1 MVTPGEEM
9 EFRDLMDS
17 GEPVTPSA
25 NICGL
30 SGRCSVGV
38 GGVTVVA
45 GAGIAVWGGVFGRG
59 LASRE
64 RGFDSVKS
72 VRMGA
77 GTGIGGTLSWAA
89 FARFDDRL
97 LRRLPPN
104 ILRLLL
110 LVPDFDDARSWSS
123 LTSFLSSFWSS
134 CSFSFSFLSDVL
146 KASLRRLPGEAL
158 RRLLLESL
166 GISSVM
172 LDWIPCLGT
181 RSSESDLSEPVALG
195 PLTADSVSPCVPWL
209 SAASAEVV
217 LMRGEEEV
225 KKPVWE
231 L

>member
-1 MVTPGEEM
+1 VVTPGEEI
-9 EFRDLMDS
+9 EFRDWIDS

-45 GAGIAVWGGVFGRG
+45 GAGMAVWGGVFGRG

-64 RGFDSVKS
+64 RGFGSVKS

-77 GTGIGGTLSWAA
+77 GTGIGGTFSWAA

-110 LVPDFDDARSWSS
+110 LAPDFDDARSLSS
-123 LTSFLSSFWSS
+123 LLSSCSLSS
-134 CSFSFSFLSDVL
+134 SSFFFSFSFSFLSDVL
-146 KASLRRLPGEAL
+146 KASLKRLPGEAL
-158 RRLLLESL
+158 RRLLLESP
-166 GISSVM
+166 GMSSVI

-195 PLTADSVSPCVPWL
+195 PLAADSGSPCVPWL
-209 SAASAEVV
+209 SAASTEVV

-225 KKPVWE
+225 
-231 L
+231 

>member
-9 EFRDLMDS
+9 EFRDFMDS
-17 GEPVTPSA
+17 GESVTPSA

-45 GAGIAVWGGVFGRG
+45 GAGMAVWGGVFGRG
-59 LASRE
+59 LASRA
-64 RGFDSVKS
+64 RGLDSAKS

-110 LVPDFDDARSWSS
+110 LAPDLDDARSWSS
-123 LTSFLSSFWSS
+123 LTSFLSSSLSS
-134 CSFSFSFLSDVL
+134 CSFSFSFSFLSDVL
-146 KASLRRLPGEAL
+146 KASLKRLPGEAL
-158 RRLLLESL
+158 RRLLLESP
-166 GISSVM
+166 GISSVI

-181 RSSESDLSEPVALG
+181 RSSEIDLSELVALG
-195 PLTADSVSPCVPWL
+195 PLGPLVVDSGSLCVPSL
-209 SAASAEVV
+209 SAASTEAV
-217 LMRGEEEV
+217 LKRGDEEV
-225 KKPVWE
+225 
-231 L
+231 